1 MRVHVLSP
9 FPVNSL
15 FDSLPADV
23 WNCFVVHRHNIS
35 DITAD
40 LVSATLARE
49 LVRLDVLLSVY
60 HEASNDSPS
69 LDSVLFRLPVSD
81 KCLVSEMRDGN
92 FRVVKAWQSLS
103 PDLVGFKISSGT
115 DELELKKASRSL
127 R

>member
-23 WNCFVVHRHNIS
+23 WNGFVVHRHNIS

-49 LVRLDVLLSVY
+49 LVRLDVLLSVH

-69 LDSVLFRLPVSD
+69 LDSVLFRLPVSE
-81 KCLVSEMRDGN
+81 KCFVSEMKDGN
-92 FRVVKAWQSLS
+92 FSCGQGMAVS
-103 PDLVGFKISSGT
+103 
-115 DELELKKASRSL
+115 ESRTRMLQDQL
-127 R
+127 RYRRA

>member
-49 LVRLDVLLSVY
+49 LVRLDVLLSAH

-69 LDSVLFRLPVSD
+69 LDSVLFRLPVS
-81 KCLVSEMRDGN
+81 KSVS
-92 FRVVKAWQSLS
+92 
-103 PDLVGFKISSGT
+103 
-115 DELELKKASRSL
+115 SRK
-127 R
+127 